1 MQLGSS
7 EFSTFFH
14 RKLRSGRIS
23 FSLPIIVQF
32 AMRSIHDLLKSPQI
46 FSTNGINPTILY
58 MIYMI
63 YKKVQFPLFFFA
75 MAKKRKAA
83 ESMGPTTGADAD
95 PAGTTGIAG
104 IAQYR
109 VVGVPKIQVGASNI
123 WLVLVSIG

>member
-1 MQLGSS
+1 
-7 EFSTFFH
+7 
-14 RKLRSGRIS
+14 
-23 FSLPIIVQF
+23 
-32 AMRSIHDLLKSPQI
+32 
-46 FSTNGINPTILY
+46 